1 MSVCILVNGPEHPA
15 TTSLEQRLQRLGYVV
30 CAVTTSGLQA
40 IVDAEHLRPDLALID
55 LDLGVDGIEA
65 GRQIGGRLAIPVL
78 YLTEAGDETL
88 TQRAQETEPFG
99 FVPKPVVDVH
109 LRLTIDTALRQQSRH
124 LKLTDQVQLMESVL
138 ESISDGVIAV
148 NTQGD
153 FLIFNAKARQI
164 AGTDFPRARFSER
177 SKAYGLYLSDKVT
190 LFPEEDLPLSR
201 AMRGESSD
209 NVLAFVR
216 NAKNQQGLYINISGR
231 PLCGPSGVITG
242 GVTVS
247 HDVTNRIRA
256 EENLAY
262 AFVQGRQEI
271 IEVLMHNIGNAV
283 SSIAV
288 GISTI
293 EEHLMR
299 GQLLRRLTAFA
310 DAIRGHEADWLD
322 YLRNDPQGR
331 QVRPF
336 LLALADDFNAA
347 YGELRQTVHRIKDRV
362 EHVTDIIRTQRT
374 FGSESMKVKDVILET
389 SINTAV
395 SLLQESLTWRGITI
409 WIDCQDAPKEIRIRE
424 SQFHQMLINLI
435 KNAIEAIDERYR
447 AGTFDEPPRIGIKA
461 YLNGEFLVLDVSDNG
476 IGIDP
481 ANLQQVLA
489 AGYTTKSDGSG
500 LGLHSVANFVGGV
513 GGLLQPLSTGIGA
526 GTTMR
531 VLLKWSS
538 LAVPE

>member
-1 MSVCILVNGPEHPA
+1 MSIRILVNGPEHPA

-30 CAVTTSGLQA
+30 CAVATSSRQA
-40 IVDAEHLRPDLALID
+40 IVDAEHLCPDLALID
-55 LDLGVDGIEA
+55 LDVDGIET

-78 YLTEAGDETL
+78 YLTEAGDESL
-88 TQRAQETEPFG
+88 MQRAQETEPFG
-99 FVPKPVVDVH
+99 FVLKPVVDVH
-109 LRLTIDTALRQQSRH
+109 LRLAIDTALRQHRRH
-124 LKLTDQVQLMESVL
+124 NKLTDQVQLMESVL
-138 ESISDGVIAV
+138 ESISDAVVAV
-148 NTQGD
+148 NKQGD
-153 FLIFNAKARQI
+153 FLIFNAKAKQMT
-164 AGTDFPRARFSER
+164 GTDVPWARFSER
-177 SKAYGLYLSDKVT
+177 SKAYGIYRSDKVT
-190 LFPEEDLPLSR
+190 LFPEEDLPLSL

-216 NAKNQQGLYINISGR
+216 NAQNQQGLYINISGR
-231 PLCGPSGVITG
+231 PLHDSSGVIKG

-247 HDVTNRIRA
+247 HDVTNLVRA
-256 EENLAY
+256 EENLAN

-271 IEVLMHNIGNAV
+271 IDVLMHNVGNAV
-283 SSIAV
+283 NSIAI
-288 GISTI
+288 GISTV
-293 EEHLMR
+293 EEHLIR
-299 GQLLRRLTAFA
+299 GPLLHRLTAFA

-347 YGELRQTVHRIKDRV
+347 YVKLRPTVHRIKDRV
-362 EHVTDIIRTQRT
+362 EYVTDIIRTQRT
-374 FGSESMKVKDVILET
+374 FGSDSMKVKNVTLET
-389 SINTAV
+389 SINVAV
-395 SLLQESLTWRGITI
+395 GLLQESLTWRGITI
-409 WIDCQDAPKEIRIRE
+409 GIDCQDAPKEIRIRE

-435 KNAIEAIDERYR
+435 KNAVEAIEERHR
-447 AGTFDEPPRIGIKA
+447 AGTFDELPRIGIKA
-461 YLNGEFLVLDVSDNG
+461 YLNGEFLAFDVSDNG

-481 ANLQQVLA
+481 ANLQQVHA

-500 LGLHSVANFVGGV
+500 LGLHSVANFVREM

-538 LAVPE
+538 IAVPE